1 MDTISPR
8 QHQILALSRQLGSVA
23 VEDLA
28 QRFDVTRDASA
39 QVVFG
44 GGGPHYC
51 LGAFLARM
59 QVETLFT
66 AVLDRGLRFELAG
79 PTARLRSNFGNGFK
93 TMPVRAA
100 QA

>member
-1 MDTISPR
+1 MMYYIS
-8 QHQILALSRQLGSVA
+8 ANYDEEVF
-23 VEDLA
+23 EDP

-59 QVETLFT
+59 QIETLFT
-66 AVLDRGLRFELAG
+66 AVLDRGLRFEVSG

-93 TMPVRAA
+93 TLPVRVVAGR
-100 QA
+100 